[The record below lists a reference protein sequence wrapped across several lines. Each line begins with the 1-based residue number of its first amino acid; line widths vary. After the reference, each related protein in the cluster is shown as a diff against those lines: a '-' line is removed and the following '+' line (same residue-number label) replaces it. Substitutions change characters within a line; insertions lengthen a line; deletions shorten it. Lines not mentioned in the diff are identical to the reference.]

1 MTFGFQKDKGIC
13 RAMNKGSKYATGDA
27 IFFLNAGD
35 IIRQKQFMKLIK
47 LYQKYNNLYGKNFV
61 LCGTHVFTQ
70 GYPGLKLLMNNFIPL
85 LGRLPSHQSMII
97 PRKLQ
102 LENLY
107 DENFPV
113 SADKDFKLKIYLNK
127 VKFIITNYV
136 VCLSLPGG
144 KSQYFENHKKLKVR
158 VKEIFLIYEKNYNF
172 IWALL
177 YASTFYIWNLRKIVK
192 SYFNK

>member
-1 MTFGFQKDKGIC
+1 
-13 RAMNKGSKYATGDA
+13 
-27 IFFLNAGD
+27 
-35 IIRQKQFMKLIK
+35 MKLIK

-158 VKEIFLIYEKNYNF
+158 VKEIFLIYNKNYNF

-177 YASTFYIWNLRKIVK
+177 YASAFYIWNLRKIVK